1 MTTKY
6 IGWKIVL
13 NFFRWV
19 TWSINVMYWLFRGLW
34 GGRLGLKVLFG
45 CKTFY
50 PKYTVNPDTG
60 ALGRD
65 YTFYWDPITVQIKE
79 TC

>member
-1 MTTKY
+1 
-6 IGWKIVL
+6 
-13 NFFRWV
+13 
-19 TWSINVMYWLFRGLW
+19 MYWLFRGLW